1 MAVVRFSAELQNAVI
16 DNAKALFSARINAAY
31 KATPPI
37 AEEVADLVF
46 AEWLSSINAIPRD
59 FIQWSN
65 RVEIRV
71 PYNTNKIEVTYETK
85 REFPKPQHRIKVD
98 DGAIID
104 SMFAINIKLPDG
116 PKYQTYIDQIIAWH
130 ENVKALE
137 KQRDEFVSGVKTVVN
152 AHATLA
158 PALKAWPPLWDLVPE
173 TFRERHRKVTAAAE
187 PEVLRQVE
195 ETLAM
200 LEAEPDGFHDDRLK
214 LMFVTQI
221 GYCNVID
228 QMTA

>member
-16 DNAKALFSARINAAY
+16 DNAKTLFSARINAAY

-65 RVEIRV
+65 RVDIRV
-71 PYNTNKIEVTYETK
+71 PYNDTTKIEVTYETK

-173 TFRERHRKVTAAAE
+173 TFRERHRKVTERAKPAAVAE
-187 PEVLRQVE
+187 LDVDL
-195 ETLAM
+195 TSLTA
-200 LEAEPDGFHDDRLK
+200 A
-214 LMFVTQI
+214 VTI
-221 GYCNVID
+221 AKI
-228 QMTA
+228 TR